1 MKRKNKPQLSPQ
13 LSIENARTLHAKTE
27 WEGDLLYV
35 VENWEFKEF
44 KDKKFSSLRKAVV
57 KAMSDFTDYCALER
71 VAAEEIEGEEFDP
84 VQGMDDASDYTC
96 EECGDTLDER
106 ERCATCEEAGR

>member
-71 VAAEEIEGEEFDP
+71 VAAEEIDP
-84 VQGMDDASDYTC
+84 GHGMDDASDYAC
-96 EECGDTLDER
+96 EECGDTLDEQG
-106 ERCATCEEAGR
+106 RCATCEAAQ